1 MMNQS
6 IKHNRIA
13 DRERGASLIEVA
25 IAILVL
31 SIGAIGLASLQISAK
46 RAGFEAMQRT
56 EASALAMDI
65 FERMRAN
72 PGVLDDYVTVGVGE
86 AVRAWSGVAEPT
98 PPCAT
103 DPNDP
108 CTAAQMATRDMWE
121 WERALNGGTTSND
134 AGGLV
139 RPTGC
144 VSLDAVGGRLV
155 TVEIAWEGFD
165 VLKNAGAGAGCGTG
179 SYDSTGG
186 VVDGNRQL
194 LRMTSYVG
202 ED

>member
-1 MMNQS
+1 MNHSVKQRRFE
-6 IKHNRIA
+6 K
-13 DRERGASLIEVA
+13 RENGASLVEVA

-31 SIGAIGLASLQISAK
+31 SIGAIGLASLQINAK

-72 PGVLDDYVTVGVGE
+72 PSVLDDYVTAGVGD
-86 AVRAWSGVAEPT
+86 AARTWSGVAEPT

-108 CTAAQMATRDMWE
+108 CTPAQLAARDLWE
-121 WERALNGGTTSND
+121 WERALNGATTSNE

-165 VLKNAGAGAGCGTG
+165 VLKNDDAGGGCGTG
-179 SYDSTGG
+179 SYNSTGG

-194 LRMTSYVG
+194 LQMTSYVG